1 MGALGRW
8 SIAARTGALIRGES
22 CRVLYVALALVVS
35 VHKKRPLVAHRNSGR
50 LSSIYLATVIYAVE
64 SEERNLLCVGAH
76 SADGPS
82 ARNKASARSSG
93 NDNASFPQTT
103 LFVFN
108 TELVFQYA
116 VAQACSTQ

>member
-8 SIAARTGALIRGES
+8 SIAARTRALIGGES

-50 LSSIYLATVIYAVE
+50 LSSIYLTTVICAVE

-93 NDNASFPQTT
+93 NDNASFHKR
-103 LFVFN
+103 L
-108 TELVFQYA
+108 
-116 VAQACSTQ
+116 CSY